1 VTSRAALLAVALL
14 GVYAAQPA
22 PAAAPDTSQ
31 PPPGPASGNRGV
43 IATPSSTPVPTAGL
57 TAAPLVAQAYDAILD
72 ADFAALR
79 AQLPAVCPP
88 APPEVCGMLGALAL
102 WWELSLE
109 PESRKSDARFVRSI
123 EQAIAATEAWTR
135 REPQRAEAW
144 FYAGAAYGARV
155 QWRVLREQRLA
166 AARDG
171 KRIKEALEQS
181 LALDPGLH
189 DANFGLG
196 MYRYYADIGPAAL
209 KLLRWMLWLPG
220 GDRRDGLRKIV
231 LARDQ
236 GAVVAGEADYQLHL
250 IYLWYE
256 KRSRD
261 ALAIVRRLQQRYPHN
276 PLFYEIEAEVHDKY
290 FHDAQASLAASMR
303 LLALAADGQV
313 HEARL
318 ASVRARLNIAV
329 QAAALGDRARAIDL
343 LTALVS
349 ENPARPQGAAAR
361 ARSLLTT
368 IRAR

>member
-1 VTSRAALLAVALL
+1 MSRAALLAAALL
-14 GVYAAQPA
+14 NLCAAHPA
-22 PAAAPDTSQ
+22 LDAAAGTSQ
-31 PPPGPASGNRGV
+31 PVPGTAAYDRRA
-43 IATPSSTPVPTAGL
+43 IATPSPKPAPIRGL
-57 TAAPLVAQAYDAILD
+57 SAAPLVAQAYDAILD
-72 ADFAALR
+72 ADFAALH
-79 AQLPAVCPP
+79 AQLRAVCPP
-88 APPEVCGMLGALAL
+88 APPEVCRLLEAVAL

-109 PESRKSDARFVRSI
+109 PESRKNDARFVRSV
-123 EQAIAATEAWTR
+123 EQAIAAAEAWTR

-144 FYAGAAYGARV
+144 FYVGAAYGARV

-181 LALDPGLH
+181 LALDPALH

-220 GDRRDGLRKIV
+220 GNRTDGLRRIL
-231 LARDQ
+231 LARDHGQ
-236 GAVVAGEADYQLHL
+236 VVGGEAEYQLHL

-261 ALAIVRRLQQRYPHN
+261 ALAIVRRLQQRYPRN

-290 FHDAQASLAASMR
+290 FHDAKASLTASAR
-303 LLALAADGQV
+303 LLALAEAGQV

-329 QAAALGDRARAIDL
+329 QAAALGDRARAIDQ
-343 LTALVS
+343 LTALVA
-349 ENPARPQGAAAR
+349 ENPARPQGATAR

>member
-1 VTSRAALLAVALL
+1 VTDRAALLAAALL
-14 GVYAAQPA
+14 LLYAAYPA
-22 PAAAPDTSQ
+22 PEAAVRSSQAAPASTPQ
-31 PPPGPASGNRGV
+31 NRVTTPPPPRSLPIR
-43 IATPSSTPVPTAGL
+43 GL
-57 TAAPLVAQAYDAILD
+57 TAAPLVAQAYDTILD

-79 AQLPAVCPP
+79 ARLPGVCPP
-88 APPEVCGMLGALAL
+88 APAEVCGMLEALAL

-109 PESRKSDARFVRSI
+109 PESRRSDARFVRSV

-171 KRIKEALEQS
+171 KRIKESLERA
-181 LALDPGLH
+181 LALDPELH

-209 KLLRWMLWLPG
+209 KLLRWVLWLPG
-220 GDRRDGLRKIV
+220 GDRADGLRRIM
-231 LARDQ
+231 LARDHGQ
-236 GAVVAGEADYQLHL
+236 VVGGEADYQLHL

-276 PLFYEIEAEVHDKY
+276 PLFYEVEAEVHDKY
-290 FHDAQASLAASMR
+290 FHDAQASLTASSR
-303 LLALAADGQV
+303 LLALAEAGQV
-313 HEARL
+313 REARL

-343 LTALVS
+343 LTALVA
-349 ENPARPQGAAAR
+349 ENPPRPQGATAR
-361 ARSLLTT
+361 ARSLLST
-368 IRAR
+368 IKAR